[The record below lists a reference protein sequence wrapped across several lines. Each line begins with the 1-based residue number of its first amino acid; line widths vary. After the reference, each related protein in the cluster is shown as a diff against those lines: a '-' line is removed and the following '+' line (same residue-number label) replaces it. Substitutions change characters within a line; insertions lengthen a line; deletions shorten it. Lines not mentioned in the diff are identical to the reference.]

1 MKNFFSLILGIFLGG
16 IIVAFLMPLAFD
28 YSSRIDIARL
38 LGELKP
44 LQQQIEKG
52 LYENNL
58 QEQGIE
64 STNEYRNLL
73 KNTHIDYLEVSKNG
87 RILVK
92 ASPHGEILIMIPKHL
107 GNSIVW
113 KCLGGSNK
121 DVPVA
126 CRK

>member
-64 STNEYRNLL
+64 STNEYRDLL